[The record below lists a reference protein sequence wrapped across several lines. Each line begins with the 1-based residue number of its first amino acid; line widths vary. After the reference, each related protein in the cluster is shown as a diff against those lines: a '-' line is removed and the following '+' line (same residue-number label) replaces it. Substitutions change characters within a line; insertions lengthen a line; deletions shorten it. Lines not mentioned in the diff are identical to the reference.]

1 MLARIGAQAGYVAGF
16 RGGGRLP
23 DLLSV
28 WIDASAPEST
38 LRVFGMSLV
47 ERQLAALGE
56 ITAERGA
63 PRLERVVVEHA
74 PGDPPALRADL
85 AARNRVRLVEARDKL
100 SARLERA
107 LASCSAPLLALPGD
121 AILDSRLLR
130 AVVYETASA
139 VALAGEGA
147 QRTALLR
154 LAAGVR
160 LAPASGDDLR
170 SFAEEQLAAG
180 VVHELPLDA
189 IPQHIVN
196 LRRDQPAYAFRLSAA
211 EVATTERWLFWSNYK
226 GSTDFLTRWV
236 FPPFVWAAVR
246 PLARLRVHP
255 NWVTGLAVALCVAA
269 IPLWASGHWLLG
281 FLAAYTMAV
290 LDSVDGKLARLTYT
304 TSVFGD
310 VLDHGTD
317 LLHPPFWY
325 AAWAWGLA
333 GGPVG
338 QVFELTLWFFGLYT
352 ADRLTA
358 PIFKWITGKS
368 IHGYAPIDVKMRTFV
383 SRRNVNLPVFTLAL
397 PLGLGAVA
405 IQFVVAWQVACF
417 VFHVVRTAQVAR
429 NFAIRSAQR
438 S

>member
-1 MLARIGAQAGYVAGF
+1 
-16 RGGGRLP
+16 
-23 DLLSV
+23 V
-28 WIDASAPEST
+28 WIDASSPESA

-56 ITAERGA
+56 IAAERDA
-63 PRLERVVVEHA
+63 PRPLSVVVEHA
-74 PGDPPALRADL
+74 PGAAPTLRADL
-85 AARNRVRLVEARDKL
+85 AARLGVRLAEARDKL

-107 LASCSAPLLALPGD
+107 LASGSTPLLALPGD
-121 AILDSRLLR
+121 AIIDSRLLR
-130 AVVYETASA
+130 AVAYETGGV

-154 LAAGVR
+154 LTPGAR
-160 LAPASGDDLR
+160 LAPTCGDDLR
-170 SFAEEQLAAG
+170 GFAEDQLAAG
-180 VVHELPLDA
+180 VLRELPLAA
-189 IPQHIVN
+189 IPQHITN
-196 LRRDQPAYAFRLSAA
+196 LRRDQPAYAFRLTAP
-211 EVATTERWLFWSNYK
+211 EVAQTEHWLFWSNYK

-246 PLARLRVHP
+246 PLAHLRVHP

-269 IPLWASGHWLLG
+269 VPLWANGAWLLG
-281 FLAAYTMAV
+281 FVAAYTMAV

-304 TSVFGD
+304 TSSFGN

-317 LLHPPFWY
+317 LFHPPFWY

-338 QVFELTLWFFGLYT
+338 PLFELTLWFFALYA

-358 PIFKWITGKS
+358 PIFKAITGKS
-368 IHGYAPIDVKMRTFV
+368 IHGYAPIDVKMRTFI

-397 PLGLGAVA
+397 PLGLGALA
-405 IQFVVAWQVACF
+405 IQFVVAWQLACF
-417 VFHVVRTAQVAR
+417 AFHLVRVWQVWQEKRAA
-429 NFAIRSAQR
+429 NAVA
-438 S
+438 